1 MLHLSEDSFS
11 VDHYCNCFSTVFV
24 QETGVY
30 RQILSLGTVSNY
42 KNTQFLR
49 RPAPSVTKNDISR
62 IKRGRSAGVKETGNK
77 ILKDLKKYIS
87 KIKINKR
94 KPFFGHF
101 GSKKT
106 YLVMVATSLVM
117 VATSL
122 VMVATS
128 LVMAVQFNH
137 LSNHEWSKLILNP
150 AVTKVWRTNLPTYGH
165 LTWDRYVLETLASK
179 NYIIIKRAPVG
190 AKKTKTGRHMC
201 WMRTQLLWN
210 NGSKWYPASATVN
223 VFNQA

>member
-1 MLHLSEDSFS
+1 MFLLLMYFFSTVGCSVPHPTRRFISSILSTYTYSTTVLHLSEDSFS

-77 ILKDLKKYIS
+77 ILKNLKKYIS

-137 LSNHEWSKLILNP
+137 LSNHE
-150 AVTKVWRTNLPTYGH
+150 
-165 LTWDRYVLETLASK
+165 
-179 NYIIIKRAPVG
+179 
-190 AKKTKTGRHMC
+190 
-201 WMRTQLLWN
+201 
-210 NGSKWYPASATVN
+210 
-223 VFNQA
+223 

>member
-1 MLHLSEDSFS
+1 M
-11 VDHYCNCFSTVFV
+11 
-24 QETGVY
+24 
-30 RQILSLGTVSNY
+30 
-42 KNTQFLR
+42 
-49 RPAPSVTKNDISR
+49 
-62 IKRGRSAGVKETGNK
+62 GRSVWTVEYIGPKACYPATASTLDLQGYIGLTLREARSYQKRWISGDLLGGGSS
-77 ILKDLKKYIS
+77 IQLLK
-87 KIKINKR
+87 
-94 KPFFGHF
+94 
-101 GSKKT
+101 
-106 YLVMVATSLVM
+106 
-117 VATSL
+117 
-122 VMVATS
+122 
-128 LVMAVQFNH
+128 
-137 LSNHEWSKLILNP
+137 WSWVIPVPSEFLLTP